1 MRIGFSRDISPMAT
15 LERIEPRLKVR
26 KPQRGMQTM
35 GSCEVVDM
43 NLPVIKL
50 LGAILLTCVLTSVGG
65 AQRLR
70 DTFRRVKDT
79 VVVVRTEQRGEDPA
93 LGSGVVISADGKVL
107 TAAHVVQTADK
118 ISVQFADNQTSPA
131 RVIASSVLADVALI
145 QLTEVPANAMFAK
158 LGNSDEAEVGD
169 EILVVGAPFGLS
181 YTLTVGHISGRHLP
195 GMKMGIM
202 GRMATMEFF
211 QTDAAIN
218 MGNSGGPMF
227 NLNGEVIGIVSS
239 ILSRSGGFEGVGFA
253 ATSRIAQ
260 RLLLERNSFWS
271 GLEGVLIDG
280 PFAKALNLPQAAGFL
295 VQRVAEGS
303 PSWRQGIRAGTLRV
317 SVEGTDVLIGGDII
331 LEVNNI
337 PFVDE
342 DAFDRMS
349 ASLNNLK
356 PGDKLTSKVMRAGQV
371 IELSTTIT
379 AR

>member
-1 MRIGFSRDISPMAT
+1 
-15 LERIEPRLKVR
+15 
-26 KPQRGMQTM
+26 MQTM
-35 GSCEVVDM
+35 RGHEVFDM
-43 NLPVIKL
+43 NLPAIKL
-50 LGAILLTCVLTSVGG
+50 IGAILLTCALTSAGE

-70 DTFRRVKDT
+70 DTFRRVKQT
-79 VVVVRTEQRGEDPA
+79 VVVVRTEQKGEDPA

-118 ISVQFADNQTSPA
+118 ISVQFADNQTTPA
-131 RVIASSVLADVALI
+131 RVIASSVLADVALL
-145 QLTEVPANAMFAK
+145 QLAEVPANLMFAK
-158 LGNSDEAEVGD
+158 LGNSDMAEVGD
-169 EILVVGAPFGLS
+169 EIFVVGAPFGLS

-202 GRMATMEFF
+202 GRMVATEFF

-218 MGNSGGPMF
+218 TGNSGGPMF
-227 NLNGEVIGIVSS
+227 NLDGEVIGIVSS
-239 ILSRSGGFEGVGFA
+239 ILSRSGGFEGIGFA
-253 ATSRIAQ
+253 ATSTIAQ

-280 PFAKALNLPQAAGFL
+280 AFARALNLQQPAGFL

-303 PSWRQGIRAGTLRV
+303 PSWRQGIRAGTLQV
-317 SVEGTDVLIGGDII
+317 SVEGAEVLLGGDII

>member
-1 MRIGFSRDISPMAT
+1 MRSY
-15 LERIEPRLKVR
+15 
-26 KPQRGMQTM
+26 
-35 GSCEVVDM
+35 EVVDM

-70 DTFRRVKDT
+70 DTFRRVKET
-79 VVVVRTEQRGEDPA
+79 VVVVRTEQRGEEPA

-118 ISVQFADNQTSPA
+118 IAVQFADNQTSPA
-131 RVIASSVLADVALI
+131 RVIASSVLADVALL

-227 NLNGEVIGIVSS
+227 NLDGEVIGIVSS

>member
-1 MRIGFSRDISPMAT
+1 MRSY
-15 LERIEPRLKVR
+15 
-26 KPQRGMQTM
+26 
-35 GSCEVVDM
+35 EVVDM

-50 LGAILLTCVLTSVGG
+50 LGAILLTCVLTSVGE

-70 DTFRRVKDT
+70 DTFRRVKGT

-131 RVIASSVLADVALI
+131 RVIASSVLADVALL

-195 GMKMGIM
+195 GMKMRIM

-227 NLNGEVIGIVSS
+227 NLDGEVIGIVSS
-239 ILSRSGGFEGVGFA
+239 ILSRSGGF
-253 ATSRIAQ
+253 S
-260 RLLLERNSFWS
+260 
-271 GLEGVLIDG
+271 
-280 PFAKALNLPQAAGFL
+280 
-295 VQRVAEGS
+295 
-303 PSWRQGIRAGTLRV
+303 GTLRV

-349 ASLNNLK
+349 ASLNSLK
-356 PGDKLTSKVMRAGQV
+356 PGDKLISKVMRAGRV

-379 AR
+379 GR

>member
-1 MRIGFSRDISPMAT
+1 
-15 LERIEPRLKVR
+15 
-26 KPQRGMQTM
+26 
-35 GSCEVVDM
+35 M

-70 DTFRRVKDT
+70 DTFRRVKET

-118 ISVQFADNQTSPA
+118 IVVQFADNQISAA
-131 RVIASSVLADVALI
+131 RVIASSVLADVALL
-145 QLTEVPANAMFAK
+145 QLSEVPANAMIAK

-227 NLNGEVIGIVSS
+227 NLDGEVIGIVSS

-280 PFAKALNLPQAAGFL
+280 SFAKALNLPQAAGFL

-303 PSWRQGIRAGTLRV
+303 PSSRQGIHAGTIRV
-317 SVEGTDVLIGGDII
+317 SVEGTEVLIGGDII

-342 DAFDRMS
+342 DAFERMS

>member
-1 MRIGFSRDISPMAT
+1 MRSY
-15 LERIEPRLKVR
+15 
-26 KPQRGMQTM
+26 
-35 GSCEVVDM
+35 EVVDM
-43 NLPVIKL
+43 NLPVIKW

-70 DTFRRVKDT
+70 DTFRRVKET

-118 ISVQFADNQTSPA
+118 ITVQFADNQTSPA
-131 RVIASSVLADVALI
+131 RVIASSVLADVALL

-227 NLNGEVIGIVSS
+227 NLDGEVIGIVSS
-239 ILSRSGGFEGVGFA
+239 ILSRSGGF
-253 ATSRIAQ
+253 S
-260 RLLLERNSFWS
+260 
-271 GLEGVLIDG
+271 
-280 PFAKALNLPQAAGFL
+280 
-295 VQRVAEGS
+295 
-303 PSWRQGIRAGTLRV
+303 GTLRV
-317 SVEGTDVLIGGDII
+317 SVEGTDVLISGDII

-337 PFVDE
+337 PFLDE
-342 DAFDRMS
+342 DAFH
-349 ASLNNLK
+349 K
-356 PGDKLTSKVMRAGQV
+356 
-371 IELSTTIT
+371 I
-379 AR
+379 